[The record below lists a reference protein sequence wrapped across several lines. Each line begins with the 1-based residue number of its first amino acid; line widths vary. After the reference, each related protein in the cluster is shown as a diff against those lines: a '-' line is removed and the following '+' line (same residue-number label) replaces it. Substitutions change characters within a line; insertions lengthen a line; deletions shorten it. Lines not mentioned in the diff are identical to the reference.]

1 MSVAAGARAV
11 TQSHMPMDHRE
22 RPPGAL
28 AHGAAKSSDIERTRQ
43 ALGAVELR
51 AARDLQAA
59 ARRHRR
65 DASRRLA
72 AGPHQR

>member
-1 MSVAAGARAV
+1 MN
-11 TQSHMPMDHRE
+11 SHPE

-28 AHGAAKSSDIERTRQ
+28 AHGPAKSSDIQRVRRD
-43 ALGAVELR
+43 LGAAELR

-65 DASRRLA
+65 DGARLIDERR
-72 AGPHQR
+72 

>member
-1 MSVAAGARAV
+1 MVS
-11 TQSHMPMDHRE
+11 HRE

-28 AHGAAKSSDIERTRQ
+28 AHGAAKSSDITRVRREL
-43 ALGAVELR
+43 AAAELR

-65 DASRRLA
+65 EGARRVHE
-72 AGPHQR
+72 PR

>member
-1 MSVAAGARAV
+1 MVS
-11 TQSHMPMDHRE
+11 HRE

-28 AHGAAKSSDIERTRQ
+28 AHGATKSSDITRVRRD
-43 ALGAVELR
+43 LAVAELR

-65 DASRRLA
+65 EGARRA
-72 AGPHQR
+72 HESH